1 MMRCLRCNTENPAK
15 AKFCLECGSPLTL
28 AETATPRPSEW
39 AFAEPERRQLT
50 CLFCDL
56 VNSVGLSE
64 RLDPEEL
71 RETLAAYHRVCA
83 TVVRRFEGHTHNYL
97 GDGIM
102 VYFGF
107 PSAHED
113 DAQRAVRS
121 GLGIIEA
128 VGQLNSRL
136 QSEYGV
142 DLHVRIGIDT
152 GLVVAGALAPDEGME
167 DAAVGVPPN
176 IAARLQ
182 ALAVPDSVVISAAAY
197 RLIAGYFDCR
207 ELGFHAIRGI
217 SQPMAVYQ
225 VLHESAART
234 RLDVAARRGL
244 PPMQGRDDEL
254 AALADCWAQARAGQ
268 GGVALVAG
276 EPGIGKSRLI
286 WALQQHVAQSPDAFL
301 IHLSCSPYF
310 MNTAFYPVIQ
320 HLERVLEYGSDD
332 AEQRLDKLDGL
343 VAQYGLDLPTVGP
356 LLARLLGVPFEG
368 RYSPLDLPADRQR
381 RLTIDALITIM
392 LMRANYQPLLV
403 VFEDLQWI
411 DPSSLDLLTQ
421 LIEHVPQTRQ
431 LVVLSFRPEFVPPWP
446 EGPGLERLD
455 LNRLNREASVRI
467 VTEIVGLPAP
477 AELVDQ
483 LVEKA
488 DGVPLYLEELTKL
501 VSEQG
506 LIRRG
511 DEGLEPTR
519 PRPALA
525 IPATLA
531 DLLTAR
537 LDQLTDAKGV
547 AQLGAAIGRQFSYEL
562 LAAVSKMTASVDSP
576 ALRHNLARLVDAG
589 LLFVEHNPRGE
600 TYTFKHA
607 LIRDAAFGSLL
618 RTTRLQYHRHIAQA
632 LTEHFPAMIETAP
645 ELLAHHYTQATM
657 TAEAVPCWLRAGQR
671 ALRSSANPE
680 AIVHLTTG
688 LDLLADLPA
697 GPERAGVELQFRLAL
712 GPAYMAIRGYAAPEV
727 KACYQRA
734 LELCRE
740 LGDTPQLVD
749 LTVLDDDE
757 ALQLFVKVVGE
768 ERAAAELV
776 PALHGLWTYHIVRA
790 QHTSALAL
798 GEQVLRLGA
807 ATGDDGLLQGNMEVG
822 WSRFFLGELEQA
834 REHLERVLALY
845 DHERHSS
852 HAFTYGDNP
861 AVSARNAL
869 AEVLWLLGYPD
880 QALRCSEENLVIL
893 RSLVQH
899 PYSVAFGITLAAFL
913 RQYLGDPPAARALAE
928 EAMVISEAHGL
939 GYMGAMASMFEG
951 WARTREGELDEGMA
965 QMRRGLAAQLATGAE
980 LVRPYWLWLITE
992 VCLESGAALEG
1003 LALLDEAEA
1012 AVQQTSERYWEAE
1025 IHRLRGRL
1033 LLATAEPAAPASAE
1047 ACYRRALEVARRQGT
1062 RSLELRAAVSLSR
1075 LWQAAGRHDEAR
1087 ELLAPIYERFTEG
1100 LDHPELREAAALLDE
1115 LSFRHEPDL
1124 TPLDGER

>member
-1 MMRCLRCNTENPAK
+1 M
-15 AKFCLECGSPLTL
+15 
-28 AETATPRPSEW
+28 
-39 AFAEPERRQLT
+39 T

-83 TVVRRFEGHTHNYL
+83 TVIRRFEGHTHNYL

-113 DAQRAVRS
+113 DAQRAVRT
-121 GLGIIEA
+121 GLRIVEA
-128 VGQLNSRL
+128 VEQLNSRL
-136 QSEYGV
+136 RPEYGI
-142 DLHVRIGIDT
+142 DLHVRVGIDT
-152 GLVVAGALAPDEGME
+152 GLVVAGAVAAGEGME
-167 DAAVGVPPN
+167 DVAVGVAPN

-182 ALAVPDSVVISAAAY
+182 ALAAPGSVVVSAAAY

-207 ELGFHAIRGI
+207 DLGFHIIRGI
-217 SQPMAVYQ
+217 SAPVAVYQ
-225 VLHESAART
+225 VLHESGARS

-244 PPMQGRDDEL
+244 PPMQGRDGEL
-254 AALADCWAQARAGQ
+254 ATLAGRWARARAGR

-286 WALQQHVAQSPDAFL
+286 WALQQHVAQSPDAFV
-301 IHLSCSPYF
+301 IHLDCSPYF
-310 MNTAFYPVIQ
+310 MNTAFYPVVQ
-320 HLERVLEYGSDD
+320 MLERVLEFGLDD
-332 AEQRLDKLDGL
+332 TEQRLDKMDGL
-343 VAQYGLDLPTVGP
+343 LAQYGFDLPTVGP
-356 LLARLLGVPFEG
+356 LLARLLAVPFEG
-368 RYSPLDLPADRQR
+368 RYPPLDVPADRQR
-381 RLTIDALITIM
+381 QLTIDALITI
-392 LMRANYQPLLV
+392 LLVRADYQPLLV
-403 VFEDLQWI
+403 VAEDLHWI

-431 LVVLSFRPEFVPPWP
+431 LVVLSFRPEFKPPWP
-446 EGPGLERLD
+446 DGPGLERLN
-455 LNRLNREASVRI
+455 LNRLEREASARI
-467 VTEIVGLPAP
+467 VTEIAGMPAP
-477 AELVDQ
+477 AELLDQ

-506 LIRRG
+506 LIRAGSGRL
-511 DEGLEPTR
+511 DPAR

-531 DLLTAR
+531 DSLTAR
-537 LDQLTDAKGV
+537 LDRLTDAKGV
-547 AQLGAAIGRQFSYEL
+547 AQLGAAISRQFSYEL
-562 LAAVSKMTASVDSP
+562 LEAVAKTTASVDTR

-589 LLFVEHNPRGE
+589 LLFVEHNARGE

-607 LIRDAAFGSLL
+607 LIQDAAYGSLL

-632 LTEHFPAMIETAP
+632 LTGHFPATVETAP
-645 ELLAHHYTQATM
+645 ELLAHHYTQASM
-657 TAEAVPCWLRAGQR
+657 MAEAVPCWLRAGQR
-671 ALRSSANPE
+671 ALRASANPE
-680 AIVHLTTG
+680 AIAHLTTG
-688 LDLLADLPA
+688 LDLLADLPV
-697 GPERAGVELQFRLAL
+697 GPERAGVELQFRLTL

-727 KACYQRA
+727 EACYQRA
-734 LELCRE
+734 RELCRE
-740 LGDTPQLVD
+740 LGDTPQLVP
-749 LTVLDDDE
+749 V
-757 ALQLFVKVVGE
+757 
-768 ERAAAELV
+768 
-776 PALHGLWTYHIVRA
+776 LHGLWSYHIVRA
-790 QHTSALAL
+790 QHTSAFTL
-798 GEQVLRLGA
+798 GEQVHQLGA
-807 ATGDDGLLQGNMEVG
+807 ATNDDGLLLQGNMELG
-822 WSRFFLGELEQA
+822 WLYFFQGELEQA

-852 HAFTYGDNP
+852 HAFIYGDNP
-861 AVSARNAL
+861 ATSARSAL
-869 AEVLWLLGYPD
+869 ASVLWLLGYPD
-880 QALRCSEENLVIL
+880 QALRCSEENLAIL

-899 PYSVAFGITLAAFL
+899 PYSVAFGFTVAAFL

-928 EAMVISEAHGL
+928 EAVVISEAHGL
-939 GYMGAMASMFEG
+939 AFIGPMASMFEG

-980 LVRPYWLWLITE
+980 LARPYWLWLLAEACQRT
-992 VCLESGAALEG
+992 GAAREG
-1003 LALLDEAEA
+1003 LALLDDADA
-1012 AVQQTSERYWEAE
+1012 AVEHTHDHYWEAE

-1033 LLATAEPAAPASAE
+1033 LLATAEPTAPASAE
-1047 ACYRRALEVARRQGT
+1047 ACYRRALEVARRQGA

-1075 LWQAAGRHDEAR
+1075 LWQAADRHDEAR

-1124 TPLDGER
+1124 TSLDGER

>member
-1 MMRCLRCNTENPAK
+1 MRCSRCNAENPAN

-28 AETATPRPSEW
+28 AETATPGQSAW
-39 AFAEPERRQLT
+39 ASAEAERRQMT

-56 VNSVGLSE
+56 VDSVGLSE

-83 TVVRRFEGHTHNYL
+83 TVIRRFEGHTRNYL

-113 DAQRAVRS
+113 DAQRAVRT
-121 GLGIIEA
+121 GLRIIEA
-128 VGQLNSRL
+128 VEQLNNRL
-136 QSEYGV
+136 QPEYGI

-152 GLVVAGALAPDEGME
+152 GLVVAGAPADDEGME
-167 DAAVGVPPN
+167 DVAVGVPPN

-182 ALAVPDSVVISAAAY
+182 ALAAPDSVVISAAAY

-217 SQPMAVYQ
+217 SQPMAIYQ
-225 VLHESAART
+225 VLHESGART

-254 AALADCWAQARAGQ
+254 ATLADRWAQARAGR

-276 EPGIGKSRLI
+276 EPGIGKSRLV
-286 WALQQHVAQSPDAFL
+286 WALQQHVAQSPDAYL
-301 IHLSCSPYF
+301 IHLDCSPYF

-320 HLERVLEYGSDD
+320 MLERFLEFGRDD
-332 AEQRLDKLDGL
+332 AGQRLDKLDGL
-343 VAQYGLDLPTVGP
+343 LAQYGFDLPTVGP
-356 LLARLLGVPFEG
+356 LLARLLAVPSG
-368 RYSPLDLPADRQR
+368 DRYPPLDLPADRQR
-381 RLTIDALITIM
+381 QLTIDALITI
-392 LMRANYQPLLV
+392 LLVRADYQPLLV
-403 VFEDLQWI
+403 VAEDLHWI

-421 LIEHVPQTRQ
+421 LIEHVPRTRQ
-431 LVVLSFRPEFVPPWP
+431 LVVLSFRPEFKPPWP
-446 EGPGLERLD
+446 EGPGLERLN
-455 LNRLNREASVRI
+455 LSRLDREASARI
-467 VTEIVGLPAP
+467 VTEIAGLPAP
-477 AELVDQ
+477 AELLDQ
-483 LVEKA
+483 LVDKA

-511 DEGLEPTR
+511 NGRLDPAR

-531 DLLTAR
+531 DSLTAR
-537 LDQLTDAKGV
+537 LDRLTDAKGV

-562 LAAVSKMTASVDSP
+562 LAAVAETTASVDTQ

-589 LLFVEHNPRGE
+589 LLFADHDARGE

-607 LIRDAAFGSLL
+607 LIQDAAHGSLL

-632 LTEHFPAMIETAP
+632 LTGHFRATVETAP
-645 ELLAHHYTQATM
+645 ELLAHHYTQAGM
-657 TAEAVPCWLRAGQR
+657 TAEAVPCWLDAGQR
-671 ALRSSANPE
+671 ALRASANPE
-680 AIVHLTTG
+680 AIAHLTTG
-688 LDLLADLPA
+688 LDLLAGLPA
-697 GPERAGVELQFRLAL
+697 GPERAGVELQFRLTL

-727 KACYQRA
+727 EACYQRA
-734 LELCRE
+734 RELCRE
-740 LGDTPQLVD
+740 LGDTPQLVP
-749 LTVLDDDE
+749 V
-757 ALQLFVKVVGE
+757 
-768 ERAAAELV
+768 
-776 PALHGLWTYHIVRA
+776 LHGLWSYHIVRA

-798 GEQVLRLGA
+798 GEQVLQLGA
-807 ATGDDGLLQGNMEVG
+807 ATSDDGLLLQGNMEVG
-822 WSRFFLGELEQA
+822 WSHFFLGEPEQA

-861 AVSARNAL
+861 ATSARSVL
-869 AEVLWLLGYPD
+869 ASVLWLLGYPD
-880 QALRCSEENLVIL
+880 QALQCSEENLAIL
-893 RSLVQH
+893 RSRVQH
-899 PYSVAFGITLAAFL
+899 PYSVAFGFTLAAFL
-913 RQYLGDPPAARALAE
+913 RQYLGDPLAARSLAE
-928 EAMVISEAHGL
+928 DAEVISEAHGL
-939 GYMGAMASMFEG
+939 AYMGAMASMFEG
-951 WARTREGELDEGMA
+951 WARTLEDELDEGMA
-965 QMRRGLAAQLATGAE
+965 QMRRGLAAQLATGAG
-980 LVRPYWLWLITE
+980 LARPYWLWLLAE
-992 VCLESGAALEG
+992 VCQRTGAAREG
-1003 LALLDEAEA
+1003 LALLDDADTAIEH
-1012 AVQQTSERYWEAE
+1012 THDRYWEAE

-1047 ACYRRALEVARRQGT
+1047 ACYRRALEVARRQGA

-1075 LWQAAGRHDEAR
+1075 LWQSADRHGEAR

-1124 TPLDGER
+1124 TSLDGER

>member
-1 MMRCLRCNTENPAK
+1 MRCSRCSAENPAH
-15 AKFCLECGSPLTL
+15 AKFCLECGSPLAL
-28 AETATPRPSEW
+28 AQTATPRQSAW
-39 AFAEPERRQLT
+39 ASAEAERRQMT

-83 TVVRRFEGHTHNYL
+83 TVIGRFEGHTHNYL

-121 GLGIIEA
+121 GLGIVEA

-136 QSEYGV
+136 QSEYDI

-152 GLVVAGALAPDEGME
+152 GLVVAGAVAADEALE
-167 DAAVGVPPN
+167 DVAVGVPPN

-182 ALAVPDSVVISAAAY
+182 ALAAPDSVVISAAAY

-207 ELGFHAIRGI
+207 ELGFHTIRGI
-217 SQPMAVYQ
+217 SQPMAIYQ

-254 AALADCWAQARAGQ
+254 ATLAGRWAQARAGQ

-301 IHLSCSPYF
+301 IHLDCSPYF
-310 MNTAFYPVIQ
+310 MNTAFYPAVQ
-320 HLERVLEYGSDD
+320 QLERVLEFGRDD
-332 AEQRLDKLDGL
+332 AEQRPDKLDGL
-343 VAQYGLDLPTVGP
+343 LAQYGFDLPTVGP
-356 LLARLLGVPFEG
+356 LLARLLAVPYEG
-368 RYSPLDLPADRQR
+368 RYPPLDLPADRQR
-381 RLTIDALITIM
+381 QLTIDALITI
-392 LMRANYQPLLV
+392 LLVRADYQPVLV
-403 VFEDLQWI
+403 VVEDLQWI

-421 LIEHVPQTRQ
+421 LIEHVPRTRQ
-431 LVVLSFRPEFVPPWP
+431 LVVLSFRPEFKPPWP
-446 EGPGLERLD
+446 EGPELERLD
-455 LNRLNREASVRI
+455 LSRLDREASARI
-467 VTEIVGLPAP
+467 VTEIAGLPAP
-477 AELVDQ
+477 AELLDRLVD
-483 LVEKA
+483 KA

-511 DEGLEPTR
+511 NGRLDPVR
-519 PRPALA
+519 AKPALA

-531 DLLTAR
+531 DSLTAR
-537 LDQLTDAKGV
+537 LDRLTDAKGV
-547 AQLGAAIGRQFSYEL
+547 AQLGAVIGRQFSYEL
-562 LAAVSKMTASVDSP
+562 IAAVAKTTASLDTR
-576 ALRHNLARLVDAG
+576 ALGHNLARLVDAG
-589 LLFVEHNPRGE
+589 LLFVEHDARGE

-607 LIRDAAFGSLL
+607 LIQDAAYASLL
-618 RTTRLQYHRHIAQA
+618 RATRLQYHRHIAQA
-632 LTEHFPAMIETAP
+632 LTGHFPATVETAP
-645 ELLAHHYTQATM
+645 ELLAHHYTQAGM
-657 TAEAVPCWLRAGQR
+657 TAEAVPCWLDAGQR
-671 ALRSSANPE
+671 ALRASANLE
-680 AIVHLTTG
+680 AIAHLTTG

-712 GPAYMAIRGYAAPEV
+712 GPAYMAVRGYAAPEV
-727 KACYQRA
+727 EACYQRA
-734 LELCRE
+734 RELCRE
-740 LGDTPQLVD
+740 LGDTPQLVP
-749 LTVLDDDE
+749 V
-757 ALQLFVKVVGE
+757 
-768 ERAAAELV
+768 
-776 PALHGLWTYHIVRA
+776 LHGLWTYHIVRA

-798 GEQVLRLGA
+798 GEQVLQLGA
-807 ATGDDGLLQGNMEVG
+807 ATSDDGLLLQGNMELG
-822 WSRFFLGELEQA
+822 WSHLFLGELEQA

-845 DHERHSS
+845 DPERHSS
-852 HAFTYGDNP
+852 HAFIYGDDP
-861 AVSARNAL
+861 AASARSAL
-869 AEVLWLLGYPD
+869 ARVLWLLGCPD
-880 QALRCSEENLVIL
+880 QALRCSDENLAIL

-899 PYSVAFGITLAAFL
+899 PYSVAFGFTMAAFL

-928 EAMVISEAHGL
+928 EAVGISEAHGL
-939 GYMGAMASMFEG
+939 AYMGAMASMFEG
-951 WARTREGELDEGMA
+951 WARTLEGELDEGMA
-965 QMRRGLAAQLATGAE
+965 QMRRGLADQLATGAE
-980 LVRPYWLWLITE
+980 LVKPYWLWLLAE
-992 VCLESGAALEG
+992 VCQRRGAAREG
-1003 LALLDEAEA
+1003 LALLDDADA
-1012 AVQQTSERYWEAE
+1012 AIEHTHECDWEAE

-1033 LLATAEPAAPASAE
+1033 LLATAEPAASASAE
-1047 ACYRRALEVARRQGT
+1047 ACYRRALEVARRQGA
-1062 RSLELRAAVSLSR
+1062 RSFELRAAVSLSR
-1075 LWQAAGRHDEAR
+1075 LWQAADRHEEAR
-1087 ELLAPIYERFTEG
+1087 ELLASIYEWFTEG

-1124 TPLDGER
+1124 TSLDGER

>member
-1 MMRCLRCNTENPAK
+1 MRCSRCNAENPAN

-28 AETATPRPSEW
+28 AETATPRQSEW
-39 AFAEPERRQLT
+39 AFAEAERRQMT

-83 TVVRRFEGHTHNYL
+83 TVIRRFDGHTHNYL

-113 DAQRAVRS
+113 DAQRAVRT
-121 GLGIIEA
+121 GLRIVEA
-128 VGQLNSRL
+128 VEQLNSRL
-136 QSEYGV
+136 QSDYGI

-152 GLVVAGALAPDEGME
+152 GLVVAGAIVADEGME

-182 ALAVPDSVVISAAAY
+182 ALAAPDSVVISAAAY
-197 RLIAGYFDCR
+197 RLVAGYFDCR
-207 ELGFHAIRGI
+207 DLGVHAIRGI
-217 SQPMAVYQ
+217 SAPVAVYQ
-225 VLHESAART
+225 VLHESGART

-254 AALADCWAQARAGQ
+254 ATLAGRWAQARAGR

-286 WALQQHVAQSPDAFL
+286 WALQQHVGQSPDAFL
-301 IHLSCSPYF
+301 VHLDCSPYF
-310 MNTAFYPVIQ
+310 MNTAFYPVVQ
-320 HLERVLEYGSDD
+320 MLERVLEFGLDD
-332 AEQRLDKLDGL
+332 TEQRLDKLDGL
-343 VAQYGLDLPTVGP
+343 LAQYGFDLPTVGP
-356 LLARLLGVPFEG
+356 LLAGLLAVPFEG
-368 RYSPLDLPADRQR
+368 RYPPLDLPADRQR
-381 RLTIDALITIM
+381 QLTIDALITI
-392 LMRANYQPLLV
+392 LLVRADYQPLLV
-403 VFEDLQWI
+403 VAEDLHWI

-421 LIEHVPQTRQ
+421 LIEHVPRTRQ
-431 LVVLSFRPEFVPPWP
+431 LLVLSFRPEFKPPWP
-446 EGPGLERLD
+446 DGPGLERLN
-455 LNRLNREASVRI
+455 LNRLDREASARI
-467 VTEIVGLPAP
+467 VTEIVGMPAP
-477 AELVDQ
+477 TELLDQ

-506 LIRRG
+506 LIRHGNGRL
-511 DEGLEPTR
+511 DPAR

-531 DLLTAR
+531 DSLTAR
-537 LDQLTDAKGV
+537 LDRLTDAKGV

-562 LAAVSKMTASVDSP
+562 LEAVSKTTASVDTR

-607 LIRDAAFGSLL
+607 LIQDAAYGSLL

-632 LTEHFPAMIETAP
+632 LTEPFPVTVETAP
-645 ELLAHHYTQATM
+645 ELLAHHYTQASM
-657 TAEAVPCWLRAGQR
+657 MAEAVPCWLDAGQR
-671 ALRSSANPE
+671 ALRASANPE

-727 KACYQRA
+727 EACYQRA
-734 LELCRE
+734 RELCRE
-740 LGDTPQLVD
+740 LGDTPQLVP
-749 LTVLDDDE
+749 V
-757 ALQLFVKVVGE
+757 
-768 ERAAAELV
+768 
-776 PALHGLWTYHIVRA
+776 LHGLWSYHIVRA
-790 QHTSALAL
+790 QHTSAFTL
-798 GEQVLRLGA
+798 GEQVHQLGA
-807 ATGDDGLLQGNMEVG
+807 ATNDDGLLLQGNMELG
-822 WSRFFLGELEQA
+822 WLYFFQGELEQA

-852 HAFTYGDNP
+852 HAFIYGDNP
-861 AVSARNAL
+861 ATSARSAL
-869 AEVLWLLGYPD
+869 ASVLWLLGYPD
-880 QALRCSEENLVIL
+880 QALRCSEENLAIL

-899 PYSVAFGITLAAFL
+899 PYSVAFGFTVAAFL

-928 EAMVISEAHGL
+928 EAVVISEAHGL
-939 GYMGAMASMFEG
+939 AFIGPMASMFEG

-980 LVRPYWLWLITE
+980 LARPYWLWLLAEGCQRT
-992 VCLESGAALEG
+992 GATREG
-1003 LALLDEAEA
+1003 LALLDDADA
-1012 AVQQTSERYWEAE
+1012 AVEHTHDRYWEAE

-1033 LLATAEPAAPASAE
+1033 LLATAEPTAPASAE
-1047 ACYRRALEVARRQGT
+1047 ACYRRALDVARGQGA

-1075 LWQAAGRHDEAR
+1075 LWQAADRHDEAR

-1124 TPLDGER
+1124 TSLDGER

>member
-1 MMRCLRCNTENPAK
+1 MRCSRCNAENPAN

-28 AETATPRPSEW
+28 AETATPRQSEW
-39 AFAEPERRQLT
+39 AFAEAERRQLT

-128 VGQLNSRL
+128 VEQLNSRL
-136 QSEYGV
+136 QSEYGI

-152 GLVVAGALAPDEGME
+152 GLVVAGAIAADEGME

-182 ALAVPDSVVISAAAY
+182 ALAAPDSVVISAAAY

-207 ELGFHAIRGI
+207 DLGFHTIRGI
-217 SQPMAVYQ
+217 SQPMVIYH
-225 VLHESAART
+225 VLHESGART

-254 AALADCWAQARAGQ
+254 ATLADRWAQARAGQ

-310 MNTAFYPVIQ
+310 MNTAFYPVVQ
-320 HLERVLEYGSDD
+320 ELERVLEFGLDD

-343 VAQYGLDLPTVGP
+343 LAQYGFDLPTVGP
-356 LLARLLGVPFEG
+356 LLARLLAVKFEG
-368 RYSPLDLPADRQR
+368 RYPPLDMPADRQR
-381 RLTIDALITIM
+381 QLTIDALITIT
-392 LMRANYQPLLV
+392 LMRADYQPLLV
-403 VFEDLQWI
+403 VVEDLQWI

-421 LIEHVPQTRQ
+421 LIEHVPRTRQ
-431 LVVLSFRPEFVPPWP
+431 LVVLSFRPEFKPPWP

-455 LNRLNREASVRI
+455 LNRLDREASARI
-467 VTEIVGLPAP
+467 VTEIAGMPAP
-477 AELVDQ
+477 TELLDQ

-511 DEGLEPTR
+511 NGPLDPAR

-531 DLLTAR
+531 DSLTAR
-537 LDQLTDAKGV
+537 LDRLTDAKGV

-562 LAAVSKMTASVDSP
+562 LAAVSKTTASVDTR

-589 LLFVEHNPRGE
+589 LLFVEHNARGE

-607 LIRDAAFGSLL
+607 LIQDAAYGSLL

-632 LTEHFPAMIETAP
+632 LTEHFPATVETAP
-645 ELLAHHYTQATM
+645 ELLAHHYAQASM
-657 TAEAVPCWLRAGQR
+657 MAEAVPCWLRAGQR
-671 ALRSSANPE
+671 ALRASANPE
-680 AIVHLTTG
+680 AIAHLTTG

-697 GPERAGVELQFRLAL
+697 GPERAGVELQFRLTL

-727 KACYQRA
+727 EACYQRA
-734 LELCRE
+734 RELCRE
-740 LGDTPQLVD
+740 LGDTPQLGPV
-749 LTVLDDDE
+749 
-757 ALQLFVKVVGE
+757 
-768 ERAAAELV
+768 
-776 PALHGLWTYHIVRA
+776 LHGLWTNHIVRA

-798 GEQVLRLGA
+798 GEQVLQLGA
-807 ATGDDGLLQGNMEVG
+807 ATNDDGLLLQGNMEVG
-822 WSRFFLGELEQA
+822 WSHCFLGELEQA

-861 AVSARNAL
+861 ATSARSNL
-869 AEVLWLLGYPD
+869 AQVLWLLGHVD
-880 QALRCSEENLVIL
+880 QSLRYSEENLAIL
-893 RSLVQH
+893 RSLINH
-899 PYSVAFGITLAAFL
+899 PYSVAFGLDLAAFV
-913 RQYLGDPPAARALAE
+913 RQYLGAMPPATRALVD
-928 EAMVISEAHGL
+928 EALALSEAHGL
-939 GYMGAMASMFEG
+939 AFIGAMASIFKG
-951 WARTREGELDEGMA
+951 WALAQEGDLAEGTGPDAPRAGRSARHRRRAGQAVLAVLD
-965 QMRRGLAAQLATGAE
+965 RRGLPRVGRRPARDWHFSTKPRRPSSKLTNATGKP
-980 LVRPYWLWLITE
+980 RSI
-992 VCLESGAALEG
+992 VCAGSSCWPRSHPAA
-1003 LALLDEAEA
+1003 A
-1012 AVQQTSERYWEAE
+1012 AVVR
-1025 IHRLRGRL
+1025 
-1033 LLATAEPAAPASAE
+1033 SAE
-1047 ACYRRALEVARRQGT
+1047 ACYRRALDVARRQGA

-1075 LWQAAGRHDEAR
+1075 LWQAADRHDEAR
-1087 ELLAPIYERFTEG
+1087 ELLAPIYEWFTEG

-1124 TPLDGER
+1124 TSLDGER

>member
-1 MMRCLRCNTENPAK
+1 M
-15 AKFCLECGSPLTL
+15 
-28 AETATPRPSEW
+28 
-39 AFAEPERRQLT
+39 T

-71 RETLAAYHRVCA
+71 RETLASYHRVCA
-83 TVVRRFEGHTHNYL
+83 TVIRRFEGHTHNYL

-113 DAQRAVRS
+113 DAQRAVRT
-121 GLGIIEA
+121 GLRIVEA
-128 VGQLNSRL
+128 VEQLNSRL
-136 QSEYGV
+136 QSEYGI

-152 GLVVAGALAPDEGME
+152 GLVVAGAPAADEGME
-167 DAAVGVPPN
+167 DVAVGVPPN

-182 ALAVPDSVVISAAAY
+182 ALAAPDSVVISAAAY

-207 ELGFHAIRGI
+207 DLGLHAIRGI
-217 SQPMAVYQ
+217 SQPMAIYQ
-225 VLHESAART
+225 VLHESGART

-254 AALADCWAQARAGQ
+254 ATLADRWAQARAGQ

-301 IHLSCSPYF
+301 VHLDCSPYF
-310 MNTAFYPVIQ
+310 MNTAFYPVVQ
-320 HLERVLEYGSDD
+320 MLERFLEFGLDD
-332 AEQRLDKLDGL
+332 AGQRLDKLDGL
-343 VAQYGLDLPTVGP
+343 LAQYGFDLPTVGP
-356 LLARLLGVPFEG
+356 LLAGLLGVQSG
-368 RYSPLDLPADRQR
+368 DRYPPLDLPADRQR
-381 RLTIDALITIM
+381 QLTIDALITI
-392 LMRANYQPLLV
+392 LLVRADYQPLLV
-403 VFEDLQWI
+403 VAEDLHWI

-421 LIEHVPQTRQ
+421 LIEHVPRTRQ
-431 LVVLSFRPEFVPPWP
+431 LVVLSFRPEFKPPWP
-446 EGPGLERLD
+446 DGPELERLN
-455 LNRLNREASVRI
+455 LNRLDREASARI
-467 VTEIVGLPAP
+467 VTEIVGMPAP
-477 AELVDQ
+477 TELLDQ

-506 LIRRG
+506 LISHGSGRL
-511 DEGLEPTR
+511 DPAR

-531 DLLTAR
+531 DSLTAR
-537 LDQLTDAKGV
+537 LDRLTDAKGV

-562 LAAVSKMTASVDSP
+562 LEAVANPTASVDTRT
-576 ALRHNLARLVDAG
+576 LRRHLARLVDAG
-589 LLFVEHNPRGE
+589 LLFVEHDARGE

-607 LIRDAAFGSLL
+607 LIQDAAYGSLL
-618 RTTRLQYHRHIAQA
+618 RTTRQQYHRHIAQA
-632 LTEHFPAMIETAP
+632 LTEHFPATVKTAP
-645 ELLAHHYTQATM
+645 ELLAHHYTQAGM
-657 TAEAVPCWLRAGQR
+657 MAEAVPCWLDAGQR
-671 ALRSSANPE
+671 ALRASANPE
-680 AIVHLTTG
+680 AIAHLTTG
-688 LDLLADLPA
+688 LDLLADLPV
-697 GPERAGVELQFRLAL
+697 GPERAGVELQFRLTL

-727 KACYQRA
+727 EACYQRA
-734 LELCRE
+734 RELCRE
-740 LGDTPQLVD
+740 LGDTPPQ
-749 LTVLDDDE
+749 
-757 ALQLFVKVVGE
+757 
-768 ERAAAELV
+768 LV
-776 PALHGLWTYHIVRA
+776 PALHGLWTNHIVRA

-798 GEQVLRLGA
+798 GEQVLQLGA
-807 ATGDDGLLQGNMEVG
+807 ATNDDGLLLQGNMEVG
-822 WSRFFLGELEQA
+822 WSHFFLGELEQA

-852 HAFTYGDNP
+852 HAFTYGDDP
-861 AVSARNAL
+861 ATSARSVL
-869 AEVLWLLGYPD
+869 APVLWLLGYPD
-880 QALRCSEENLVIL
+880 QALRCSEENLAIL
-893 RSLVQH
+893 RSRVQH
-899 PYSVAFGITLAAFL
+899 PYSVAFGFTLAAFL
-913 RQYLGDPPAARALAE
+913 RQYLGDPLAARALAE
-928 EAMVISEAHGL
+928 EAVVISEAHGL
-939 GYMGAMASMFEG
+939 AYMGAMASMFEG

-980 LVRPYWLWLITE
+980 LARPYWLWLLAE
-992 VCLESGAALEG
+992 VCQRTGAAREG
-1003 LALLDEAEA
+1003 LALLDDADA
-1012 AVQQTSERYWEAE
+1012 AIEHTHDRYWEAE

-1047 ACYRRALEVARRQGT
+1047 ACYRRALEVARQQGA

-1075 LWQAAGRHDEAR
+1075 LWQAADRHDEAR
-1087 ELLAPIYERFTEG
+1087 ELLAPVYEWFTEG

-1124 TPLDGER
+1124 TSLDGER

>member
-1 MMRCLRCNTENPAK
+1 MRCARCNAENPAN
-15 AKFCLECGSPLTL
+15 AKFCLECGSPFTL
-28 AETATPRPSEW
+28 AETATPRQSEW
-39 AFAEPERRQLT
+39 ASAEAERRQMT

-71 RETLAAYHRVCA
+71 RETLAAYHRVCG
-83 TVVRRFEGHTHNYL
+83 TVVRRFEGHVHNYL

-121 GLGIIEA
+121 GLGIVEA
-128 VGQLNSRL
+128 VEQLNSRL
-136 QSEYGV
+136 QSEYDI

-152 GLVVAGALAPDEGME
+152 GLVVAGALAGDEDME
-167 DAAVGVPPN
+167 AAAVGVPPN

-207 ELGFHAIRGI
+207 ELGFHTIKGI
-217 SQPMAVYQ
+217 SQPMAVYH
-225 VLHESAART
+225 VLHESGART
-234 RLDVAARRGL
+234 RLDVAAQRGL

-254 AALADCWAQARAGQ
+254 ATLADRWAQARAGQ

-286 WALQQHVAQSPDAFL
+286 WALQQHVAQTPDAFL
-301 IHLSCSPYF
+301 IHLSCSSYF
-310 MNTAFYPVIQ
+310 MNTAFYPVVQ
-320 HLERVLEYGSDD
+320 LLERVLEFGLNDTV
-332 AEQRLDKLDGL
+332 EPRLDKMDGL
-343 VAQYGLDLPTVGP
+343 LAQYGFDLPTVVP
-356 LLARLLGVPFEG
+356 LLARLLAVPFEG
-368 RYSPLDLPADRQR
+368 RYPPLDLPADRQR
-381 RLTIDALITIM
+381 QLTIDALVTIM
-392 LMRANYQPLLV
+392 LKRADYQPLLV
-403 VFEDLQWI
+403 VVEDLHWI

-421 LIEHVPQTRQ
+421 LIERVPPTRQ

-455 LNRLNREASVRI
+455 LNRLDREASVRI
-467 VTEIVGLPAP
+467 VTEIAGMPAP
-477 AELVDQ
+477 TELLDQ

-511 DEGLEPTR
+511 NGRLDPAR

-531 DLLTAR
+531 DSLTAR
-537 LDQLTDAKGV
+537 LDRLTDAKGV
-547 AQLGAAIGRQFSYEL
+547 AQLGAAIGRQFSYGL
-562 LAAVSKMTASVDSP
+562 LAVSYGLLATVSLTTASVDTRP
-576 ALRHNLARLVDAG
+576 LRRNLARLVDAG

-607 LIRDAAFGSLL
+607 LIQDAAYGSLL

-632 LTEHFPAMIETAP
+632 LTEHFPATVETAP
-645 ELLAHHYTQATM
+645 ELLAHHYTQASM

-671 ALRSSANPE
+671 ALHASANPE
-680 AIVHLTTG
+680 AIAHLTTG
-688 LDLLADLPA
+688 LDLLADLPP

-727 KACYQRA
+727 EACYQRA
-734 LELCRE
+734 RELCRE
-740 LGDTPQLVD
+740 LGDTPQLVP
-749 LTVLDDDE
+749 V
-757 ALQLFVKVVGE
+757 
-768 ERAAAELV
+768 
-776 PALHGLWTYHIVRA
+776 LHGLWSYHIVRA
-790 QHTSALAL
+790 QHTSAFAL
-798 GEQVLRLGA
+798 GEQVLQLGA
-807 ATGDDGLLQGNMEVG
+807 ATNDDGLLLQGNMEVG
-822 WSRFFLGELEQA
+822 WSYFFLGELEQA
-834 REHLERVLALY
+834 REHLERVLTLY

-861 AVSARNAL
+861 ATSARCAL
-869 AEVLWLLGYPD
+869 ASVLWLLGYPD
-880 QALRCSEENLVIL
+880 QALRCSEENLAIL

-899 PYSVAFGITLAAFL
+899 PYSVAFGFTLAAFL

-928 EAMVISEAHGL
+928 EAVAISEAHSL
-939 GYMGAMASMFEG
+939 AFIGAMASMFEG

-965 QMRRGLAAQLATGAE
+965 EMRRGVAAQLATGAE
-980 LVRPYWLWLITE
+980 LGGPYWLWLLAE
-992 VCLESGAALEG
+992 VCQRTGAAREG
-1003 LALLDEAEA
+1003 LALLDDADATLER
-1012 AVQQTSERYWEAE
+1012 THERYWEAE

-1033 LLATAEPAAPASAE
+1033 LLATAEPTAPASAE
-1047 ACYRRALEVARRQGT
+1047 ACYRRALEVARRQGA

-1075 LWQAAGRHDEAR
+1075 LWQAADRHDEAR

-1115 LSFRHEPDL
+1115 LSLRHEPDL
-1124 TPLDGER
+1124 TSLEGER

>member
-1 MMRCLRCNTENPAK
+1 MVRCSRCNTENPAN

-28 AETATPRPSEW
+28 TETAMAVAAS
-39 AFAEPERRQLT
+39 AGAERRQLT

-83 TVVRRFEGHTHNYL
+83 TVVRRFEGHIHDYL

-121 GLGIIEA
+121 GLGIVEA

-136 QSEYGV
+136 QSEYGI
-142 DLHVRIGIDT
+142 DLHIRIGIDT
-152 GLVVAGALAPDEGME
+152 GLVVAGALAADEGME
-167 DAAVGVPPN
+167 TTAAVGVTPN

-182 ALAVPDSVVISAAAY
+182 ALAAPDSVVISAAAY

-207 ELGFHAIRGI
+207 ELGFQTIRGI
-217 SQPMAVYQ
+217 SRPMAIYH

-234 RLDVAARRGL
+234 RLDVAAQRGL

-254 AALADCWAQARAGQ
+254 ATLADRWARARAGH
-268 GGVALVAG
+268 GGVALMAG

-310 MNTAFYPVIQ
+310 VNTAFYPIVQ
-320 HLERVLEYGSDD
+320 HLERVLEFGPDD
-332 AEQRLDKLDGL
+332 TVEDEQRLDKIDGL
-343 VAQYGLDLPTVGP
+343 LTQYGFDLPTVVP
-356 LLARLLGVPFEG
+356 LLARLLAVPFED
-368 RYSPLDLPADRQR
+368 RYPPLDLPADRQR
-381 RLTIDALITIM
+381 QLTIDALVKVT
-392 LMRANYQPLLV
+392 LVRAEHQPVLFV
-403 VFEDLQWI
+403 VEDLHWI

-431 LVVLSFRPEFVPPWP
+431 LVVFSFRPEFVPPWP
-446 EGPGLERLD
+446 EGPGLERLN
-455 LNRLNREASVRI
+455 LNRLDREASVRI
-467 VTEIVGLPAP
+467 VTETAGMPVPT
-477 AELVDQ
+477 ELLDQ

-501 VSEQG
+501 VVEQG
-506 LIRRG
+506 LIRHG
-511 DEGLEPTR
+511 NGWLGSAR

-531 DLLTAR
+531 DSLTAR
-537 LDQLTDAKGV
+537 LDRLTDAKGV

-562 LAAVSKMTASVDSP
+562 LAAVSKRTASVDSR
-576 ALRHNLARLVDAG
+576 ALWRNLARLVDAG

-607 LIRDAAFGSLL
+607 LIQDAAYASLL
-618 RTTRLQYHRHIAQA
+618 RTTRVQYHRHIAQA
-632 LTEHFPAMIETAP
+632 LTEQFSAMVETAP
-645 ELLAHHYTQATM
+645 ELLAHHYTQAGM
-657 TAEAVPCWLRAGQR
+657 IAESVPCWLGAGQR
-671 ALRSSANPE
+671 ALHASANPE
-680 AIVHLTTG
+680 AIAHLTTG

-697 GPERAGVELQFRLAL
+697 GPERAGVELQFRLTL

-727 KACYQRA
+727 EACYQRA
-734 LELCRE
+734 RELCRE
-740 LGDTPQLVD
+740 LGDTPQLVP
-749 LTVLDDDE
+749 V
-757 ALQLFVKVVGE
+757 
-768 ERAAAELV
+768 
-776 PALHGLWTYHIVRA
+776 LHGLWAYHIVRA
-790 QHTSALAL
+790 QHASAFAL
-798 GEQVLRLGA
+798 GEQVLQLGA
-807 ATGDDGLLQGNMEVG
+807 STNDDGLLLQGNMEVG
-822 WSRFFLGELEQA
+822 WSHFFLGELEQA

-852 HAFTYGDNP
+852 HAFIYGDNP
-861 AVSARNAL
+861 DTSARSAL
-869 AEVLWLLGYPD
+869 ASVLWLLGYPD
-880 QALRCSEENLVIL
+880 QALRCSEENLMIL

-899 PYSVAFGITLAAFL
+899 PYSVAFGLTVAAFL
-913 RQYLGDPPAARALAE
+913 RQYLGDPPATRALAE
-928 EAMVISEAHGL
+928 EAVVLSEAHGL
-939 GYMGAMASMFEG
+939 AFIGAMASMFEG
-951 WARTREGELDEGMA
+951 WVRTREGELDEGMA

-980 LVRPYWLWLITE
+980 LARPYWLWLLAE
-992 VCLESGAALEG
+992 VCQRTGAAREG
-1003 LALLDEAEA
+1003 LALLDDAEA
-1012 AVQQTSERYWEAE
+1012 TVERTHDRYWEAE

-1075 LWQAAGRHDEAR
+1075 LWQAAGRHGEAR

-1100 LDHPELREAAALLDE
+1100 LDHPELREAAALLAE
-1115 LSFRHEPDL
+1115 LSFAMNP
-1124 TPLDGER
+1124 T